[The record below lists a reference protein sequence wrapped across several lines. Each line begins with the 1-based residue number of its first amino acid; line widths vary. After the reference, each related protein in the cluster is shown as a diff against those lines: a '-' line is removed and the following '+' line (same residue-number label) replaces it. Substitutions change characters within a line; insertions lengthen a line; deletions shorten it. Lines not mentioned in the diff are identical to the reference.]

1 MVGRRPS
8 VVWLQ
13 RSIRTWVAIH
23 DVWSL
28 VQNCS
33 NACRRFCRFG
43 VIDQVYSLQADTA
56 LGAVPVWFWYTA
68 FLCHWYFT
76 ITTPVPIRGYDLQTL
91 LTLPWLPYTSFLP
104 LFFSPSIFP
113 PFPPQLP
120 TLPTPPIYAYIICP
134 GVAMRPLFSLSSS
147 HMP

>member
-104 LFFSPSIFP
+104 LFFSLP
-113 PFPPQLP
+113 PFSLLSRPNFPLSP
-120 TLPTPPIYAYIICP
+120 LLLYMPIICP